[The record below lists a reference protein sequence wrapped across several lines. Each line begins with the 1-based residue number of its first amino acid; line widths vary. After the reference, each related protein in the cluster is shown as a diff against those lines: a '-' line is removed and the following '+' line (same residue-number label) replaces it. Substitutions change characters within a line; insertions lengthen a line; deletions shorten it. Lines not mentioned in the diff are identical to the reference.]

1 MSVEQREYIQENEEY
16 LKKNLG
22 KNSIAQDLFQRFKEL
37 IISGKLP
44 AGYMMPNENAVSEM
58 LGVGRSTLR
67 EAYTALAVFGFIRRS
82 KAGTFVN
89 EIDNIVNIAP
99 FSITV
104 ENSDLN
110 DLLEFRYMLEGETA
124 SYAAKRAVPEDIA
137 QLEYCY
143 EKMKEFRHEV
153 NQFVD
158 YDAMFHMQVAQAA
171 HNKLLMSTMIAA
183 KDSFENGIRLSLRE
197 SLIQNPRVID
207 VTIEL
212 HGKIIEAIKNGDFQS
227 AYTAM
232 REHISYVNLTV
243 KYG

>member
-1 MSVEQREYIQENEEY
+1 MEHDYFLEQVEF
-16 LKKNLG
+16 LKKNLE
-22 KNSIAQDLFQRFKEL
+22 KQSISQALFRKMKEL
-37 IISGKLP
+37 IMDGKLP
-44 AGYMMPNENAVSEM
+44 AGYMMPNENTVSDL

-124 SYAAKRAVPEDIA
+124 SYAAKRATPEDIA
-137 QLEYCY
+137 QLVYCY
-143 EKMKEFRHEV
+143 EKMIAYKHDV
-153 NQFVD
+153 NLFVD
-158 YDAMFHMQVAQAA
+158 YDAMFHMQVSAA
-171 HNKLLMSTMIAA
+171 THNKLLTSTMVAA
-183 KDSFENGIRLSLRE
+183 KESFEKGIRLAMRE
-197 SLIQNPRVID
+197 SLTQNPRVID

-212 HGKIIEAIKNGDFQS
+212 HGKILEAIKNGDYQT
-227 AYTAM
+227 AYSAM

>member
-1 MSVEQREYIQENEEY
+1 MDERDYLMENIDY
-16 LKKNLG
+16 LKNNLEKN
-22 KNSIAQDLFQRFKEL
+22 NIAQQLFQRFKEL
-37 IISGKLP
+37 ITSGKLP
-44 AGYMMPNENAVSEM
+44 AGYMMPNENVVSEK

-67 EAYTALAVFGFIRRS
+67 EAYTALAVFSFIRRS
-82 KAGTFVN
+82 KAGTYVN
-89 EIDNIVNIAP
+89 EIDNMVNIAP

-124 SYAAKRAVPEDIA
+124 NCAAKRATAEDIA
-137 QLEYCY
+137 QLEYYY
-143 EKMKEFRHEV
+143 EKMKEHRYDV

-158 YDAMFHMQVAQAA
+158 YDSMFHMQVATAT
-171 HNKLLMSTMIAA
+171 HNKLLISTMMAS
-183 KDSFENGIRLSLRE
+183 KESFENGIRLAMRE
-197 SLIQNPRVID
+197 SLVQNPRVID

-212 HGKIIEAIKNGDFQS
+212 HGKIIEAIKNGDYQT

>member
-1 MSVEQREYIQENEEY
+1 MERDYLMEQKEF
-16 LKKNLG
+16 LKKDLG
-22 KNSIAQDLFQRFKEL
+22 KHNISQTLFQRFKEL
-37 IISGKLP
+37 IMDGKLP
-44 AGYMMPNENAVSEM
+44 AGYMMPNENVVSEM

-89 EIDNIVNIAP
+89 ENIVNIAP

-124 SYAAKRAVPEDIA
+124 SYAAKRATPEDIA
-137 QLEYCY
+137 QLTYSY
-143 EKMKEFRHEV
+143 EKMIAYKHDV
-153 NQFVD
+153 NLFVD
-158 YDAMFHMQVAQAA
+158 YDSMFHTQVSAA
-171 HNKLLMSTMIAA
+171 THNKLLISTMIAA
-183 KDSFENGIRLSLRE
+183 KESFEKGIRLAMRE
-197 SLIQNPRVID
+197 SLTQNPRVID

-212 HGKIIEAIKNGDFQS
+212 HGKILEAIKNGDYQT
-227 AYTAM
+227 AYSAM